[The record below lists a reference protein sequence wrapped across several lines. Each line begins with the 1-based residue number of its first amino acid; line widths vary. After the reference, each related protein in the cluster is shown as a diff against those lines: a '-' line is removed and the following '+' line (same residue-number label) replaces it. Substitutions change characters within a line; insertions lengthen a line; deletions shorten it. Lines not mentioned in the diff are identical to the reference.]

1 MRSYNRFTT
10 DLEIDCVI
18 GRKRH
23 KVALYNLSSGGCMIE
38 TPTKDAVQDAEVKI
52 VLTGKAIMPGKI
64 AWRVGKNAGVKF
76 DLPLHQKVVEHF
88 GYTTGEDF
96 DRDDPRDR
104 FGIPIVESLPVAV
117 GLIE

>member
-10 DLEIDCVI
+10 DQEIDCLI
-18 GRKRH
+18 GRTKH
-23 KVALYNLSSGGCMIE
+23 KVALYNLSCGGCMIE
-38 TPTKDAVQDAEVKI
+38 TPDDDAVEGASVKI
-52 VLTGKAIMPGKI
+52 VLTGKAVMPGKI

-88 GYTTGEDF
+88 GYSDDEEF

-104 FGIPIVESLPVAV
+104 FGIPLVEVRSMAA
-117 GLIE
+117 GMIE